1 MSKFKPFLVLS
12 LLGAA
17 LALAGCATA
26 QPERGDAM
34 SKYDAAYIG
43 AVNRSAKR
51 QSLRVIWVNPP
62 VKEESSIEVK
72 IK

>member
-1 MSKFKPFLVLS
+1 MRKFKPFLPLS
-12 LLGAA
+12 LLGMA
-17 LALAGCATA
+17 LALTGCATA
-26 QPERGDAM
+26 QPESSDTM
-34 SKYDAAYIG
+34 SKYDAAYIS

-62 VKEESSIEVK
+62 VKKERSIEVE